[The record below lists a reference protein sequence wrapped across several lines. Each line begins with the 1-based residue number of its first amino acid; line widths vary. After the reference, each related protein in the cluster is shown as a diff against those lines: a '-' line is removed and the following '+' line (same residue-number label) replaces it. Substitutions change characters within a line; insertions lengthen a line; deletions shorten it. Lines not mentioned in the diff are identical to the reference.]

1 MIRGRPNYG
10 SMALVFAV
18 VALTLGMCW
27 QLILYEQRID
37 VLESNILGY
46 KFESEKLKNQ
56 LMLCRDEKIQLRRG
70 EID

>member
-46 KFESEKLKNQ
+46 KFESEKLKN
-56 LMLCRDEKIQLRRG
+56 MLAQCREEKSLLRRG